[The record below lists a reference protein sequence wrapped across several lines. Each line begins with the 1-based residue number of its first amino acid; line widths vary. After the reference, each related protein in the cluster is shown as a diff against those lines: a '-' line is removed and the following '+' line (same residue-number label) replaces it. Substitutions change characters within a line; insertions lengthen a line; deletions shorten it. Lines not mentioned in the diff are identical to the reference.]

1 VPADNNSNLPYPV
14 SSEYAVFAKVS
25 NANIVYS
32 RLRVDD
38 ENTNNHNG
46 WYWYGASSIIRD
58 RISIIVKDQDLDTY
72 YHILK

>member
-1 VPADNNSNLPYPV
+1 MPADNNSNLPYPV

-32 RLRVDD
+32 KLHVDD
-38 ENTNNHNG
+38 ENTNNNG